1 MKKTDL
7 EKNKGMKIHGRMKQ
21 SGPPAR
27 FGKASA
33 AVPDRR
39 EQRKLDQ
46 SLGLVPFAV
55 KLNSELVKQIQA
67 LAQARQTGLN
77 EIVAELLKKGL
88 GS

>member
-27 FGKASA
+27 FGKESA

-46 SLGLVPFAV
+46 TLGLVPFAV
-55 KLNSELVKQIQA
+55 KINSDLVKQLQA
-67 LAQARQTGLN
+67 LAQSRHTGLN

-88 GS
+88 GG